1 MKATTKTTTAIV
13 DVTSQQSI
21 DQQAAQVGMGVIVAF
36 TALSGIWGAACLIS
50 ALSQYGVTGVI
61 KGWLSAVFGG

>member
-1 MKATTKTTTAIV
+1 MKATSKAATETVAT
-13 DVTSQQSI
+13 TSQQAI
-21 DQQAAQVGMGVIVAF
+21 DQQAAQVGMGVILAF